1 MLLNRN
7 RRGLQFYTLA
17 VITGAVMVYLL
28 VPLFFLIMLSFNSS
42 RWLAFPPPGWTLRW
56 FEELFTNSGW
66 IDSIVNS
73 IKIGLAVMVLSLLLG
88 VPTSFALVRGKFP
101 GKTLLNAFF
110 TSPMIVPVI
119 IIAVALYGLALT
131 FGLAGTAIAFIVAH
145 LIVALPFA
153 IICISSSLM
162 SFDESI
168 EKAAI
173 VCGASKF
180 GAIWRITIPSI
191 RPGIVAGGL
200 FAFLISW
207 DEVVLAIFMATPS
220 LQTLPVKIW
229 VTLRADL
236 SPVIAA
242 ASSLLIVAT
251 MAVVLLVLAFRR
263 GEPGR

>member
-173 VCGASKF
+173 ICGASKF

-263 GEPGR
+263 GEPTR

>member
-131 FGLAGTAIAFIVAH
+131 FGLAGTAVAFIVAH

-173 VCGASKF
+173 ICGASKF

-263 GEPGR
+263 GEPTR

>member
-7 RRGLQFYTLA
+7 RRGPQFYALA

-66 IDSIVNS
+66 IDSIINS
-73 IKIGLAVMVLSLLLG
+73 IKIGFAVMVLSLLLG